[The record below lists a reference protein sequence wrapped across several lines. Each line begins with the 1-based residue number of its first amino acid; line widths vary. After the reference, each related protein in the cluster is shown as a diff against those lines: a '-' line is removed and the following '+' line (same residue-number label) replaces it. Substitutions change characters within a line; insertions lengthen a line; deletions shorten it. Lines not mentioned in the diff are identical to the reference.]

1 MSVKKPFDFTGVI
14 TALVSPFIKGALD
27 LTSFRRVI
35 RHQLDQGVQGFVV
48 NGTTGESPTLKAEEV
63 KELLKAAQSEV
74 GGQVPIIMGTGSN
87 STSKTLELTRL
98 AADLNADAALV
109 VTPYYNKPPQRG
121 LIEHFST
128 VAEAVKIPMIL
139 YNVPARTGVQIEPE
153 TVSELS
159 RHKNIVGIKEA
170 TGDLGLMKKMKEL
183 CPPEFVF
190 LSGDDETCVEF
201 CLQGGQ
207 GVISVLSHVIPKE
220 LVQLVEGARSGDKMA
235 VKSFKRYLNLTQ
247 ALFTEANPIPV
258 KMALFQMGQ
267 LQSPELRLP
276 LVTLAADKIESLEV
290 LIKEVSP

>member
-1 MSVKKPFDFTGVI
+1 MSVKKPFDLTGVI

-170 TGDLGLMKKMKEL
+170 TGDLVLMKKMKEL